1 MTKKY
6 VIVNPDTNQYFTAR
20 YWYDENVWSRNYE
33 DAKLYNSEDEI
44 KEDFIE
50 DTLKDAFESI
60 RFLKI
65 ETFFVND

>member
-1 MTKKY
+1 MFKKY

-20 YWYDENVWSRNYE
+20 YWENIWSRNYE
-33 DAKLYNSEDEI
+33 DAKLYDNEDEM
-44 KEDFIE
+44 KTDFTEDEFE
-50 DTLKDAFESI
+50 AFENI